1 MTMMKKQLFSLVV
14 VLLCVGC
21 GNTRQPAAL
30 VQSVQTTRQPSNWN
44 DSVDLYRQQARGG
57 SGEAY
62 QKLARCYFEGRG
74 VRRDYLT
81 MLAMAERARQLTGTT
96 VAKFM
101 TTLPPDADYRL
112 LWAGIEAALVCDDA
126 TAYDCIMALEH
137 AELPEARIIRIIRA
151 HDDPTRQEVIR
162 TIYKNVNSE
171 SSPIEQAMA
180 CLGAVD
186 AGNYRYAS
194 QNLLRLA
201 ESSPA
206 LWVALGN
213 LYAHHGP
220 ARNDSLAAVYFAK
233 ADEYA
238 LLDNIQRHWLDEY
251 RYYQQTKSEMEKT
264 ENVW

>member
-1 MTMMKKQLFSLVV
+1 MTTMKQQLFFLIA
-14 VLLCVGC
+14 VLLCLGC
-21 GNTRQPAAL
+21 SETRRTA
-30 VQSVQTTRQPSNWN
+30 VTVSQTATPRDQNWT
-44 DSVDLYRQQARGG
+44 DSVTLYRQQARQGNG
-57 SGEAY
+57 QACLA
-62 QKLARCYFEGRG
+62 LARCYFYGRG

-81 MLAMAERARQLTGTT
+81 MLSMAERAQQLTGTT

-101 TTLPPDADYRL
+101 DTLPPDADYRL
-112 LWAGIEAALVCDDA
+112 LWTGIEAALVCDDA

-171 SSPIEQAMA
+171 SSPVEQAMA

-220 ARNDSLAAVYFAK
+220 VRNDSLAAVYFAK

-251 RYYQQTKSEMEKT
+251 RYYQQTKSEMKKT